1 MKKKIFSTVLLS
13 SFFAAAFAQNE
24 SNPSS
29 NDSDYQPIR
38 IGVYGAPT
46 MSWMRPSAA
55 KDGVKTQENGG
66 SKIGFIYGLMG
77 DFHFSENYAVATG
90 IQVNS
95 TGGKINT
102 TNPSAIKGEALKTS
116 FDYTVQY
123 LEIPVAL
130 KLNTDRMGKISIFG
144 QAGMTIGFNISKKMT
159 YEMTVVDSGSTSKN
173 YTLSEKEKIKGSIGN
188 IAPIMF
194 QMNIGAGVQ
203 YAIGKKLD
211 AYAGIFFNN
220 GFAPNA
226 TDPTKISNIPAT
238 FTDGNTRLNNFA
250 LRLGFYF

>member
-1 MKKKIFSTVLLS
+1 MKKKILTVILFC
-13 SFFAAAFAQNE
+13 SFCATSWSQNE
-24 SNPSS
+24 SEAPS
-29 NDSDYQPIR
+29 NDAGYQSIR

-55 KDGVKTQENGG
+55 KDGAKTQENGG
-66 SKIGFIYGLMG
+66 SKIGFTYGLMG
-77 DFHFSENYAVATG
+77 DFHFAENYAVGTG

-102 TNPSAIKGEALKTS
+102 SNPNALKGEVSKSS
-116 FDYTVQY
+116 FDYSVQY

-130 KLNTDRMGKISIFG
+130 KLKTDRMGKISIFG

-159 YEMTVVDSGSTSKN
+159 YDMSVIDTGSSAKN
-173 YTLSEKEKIKGSIGN
+173 YTVGEKEKIKGGIGN

-194 QMNIGAGVQ
+194 QMNIGAGIQ

-226 TDPTKISNIPAT
+226 TDPTKISNIPAS